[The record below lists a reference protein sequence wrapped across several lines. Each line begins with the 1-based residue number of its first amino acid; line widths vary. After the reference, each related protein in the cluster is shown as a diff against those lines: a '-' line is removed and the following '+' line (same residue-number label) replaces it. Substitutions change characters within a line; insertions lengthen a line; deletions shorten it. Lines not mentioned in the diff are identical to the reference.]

1 MDISFAI
8 SEWSGWKSQTL
19 NNLAKEKTFLSIGK
33 DPDVSSI
40 PPLLRRRLNLLGR
53 ACANEILQHIKKD
66 ENIPVVYCSQ
76 HGDIERTF
84 GILSKAAKGEPTSP
98 MNFSLSVHNA
108 ILGVLSIHLGLT
120 ANISSISSEQH
131 GLVPVL
137 LEGKGIL
144 MSGSEKVL
152 CVLCDVS
159 LPEIYLDDESLPRN
173 SYAISFIVTKSE
185 GTSLKLIQTEDEVNM
200 KKTEELPTALINFL
214 SSDKKEIYLNHNGL
228 KWELLKG

>member
-8 SEWSGWKSQTL
+8 SEWSGWKSKAL
-19 NNLAKEKTFLSIGK
+19 NNISKEKNFLSIGK

-53 ACANEILQHIKKD
+53 ACANEILQHVGKD

-84 GILSKAAKGEPTSP
+84 GKLRVAAKGEPASP

-120 ANISSISSEQH
+120 SSISSISSGRQ

-137 LEGKGIL
+137 LEAAGIL

-152 CVLCDVS
+152 CVICDVT
-159 LPEIYLDDESLPRN
+159 LPQIYLDDQNLPSN
-173 SYAISFIVTKSE
+173 SYAISFIVTKSK
-185 GTSLKLIQTEDEVNM
+185 GTSLKLIQSGDEVNM
-200 KKTEELPTALINFL
+200 KKNEELPTSLIKFL
-214 SSDKKEIYLNHNGL
+214 SSDRKEIYLNHNGL
-228 KWELLKG
+228 KWKLLRR

>member
-8 SEWSGWKSQTL
+8 SEWSGWQSQEL
-19 NNLAKEKTFLSIGK
+19 NNISKEQNFLSVGE

-53 ACANEILQHIKKD
+53 ACANEILQHLKKD

-120 ANISSISSEQH
+120 SSISSISSGQNS
-131 GLVPVL
+131 LVPVL
-137 LEGKGIL
+137 LEAIGIL

-152 CVLCDVS
+152 CVICDVT
-159 LPEIYLDDESLPRN
+159 LPQIYLDDQNLPSN
-173 SYAISFIVTKSE
+173 SYAISFIVTKSK
-185 GTSLKLIQTEDEVNM
+185 GTSLKLIQSGDEVNM
-200 KKTEELPTALINFL
+200 KKNEELPTSLIKFL
-214 SSDKKEIYLNHNGL
+214 SSDVKEIYLNHNGL
-228 KWELLKG
+228 KWKLVRR

>member
-8 SEWSGWKSQTL
+8 SEWSGWKSQKL
-19 NNLAKEKTFLSIGK
+19 NNIAKEQNFLSVGE

-120 ANISSISSEQH
+120 SSISSISSEQH

-137 LEGKGIL
+137 LEAMGIII
-144 MSGSEKVL
+144 SGADKVL
-152 CVLCDVS
+152 CVLCDVV
-159 LPEIYLDDESLPRN
+159 LPAIYFDEQSLPRN

-185 GTSLKLIQTEDEVNM
+185 GINLNLKQSEDEVNT
-200 KKTEELPTALINFL
+200 KKNKQMPTVLIKFL
-214 SSDKKEIYLNHNGL
+214 SSEKNEIHLNHNGL
-228 KWELLKG
+228 KWKLAKK

>member
-1 MDISFAI
+1 MDISFAL
-8 SEWSGWKSQTL
+8 SEWSGWKSKAL
-19 NNLAKEKTFLSIGK
+19 KNISKEKDFLNIGK

-53 ACANEILQHIKKD
+53 ACANEILQHVKKD

-84 GILSKAAKGEPTSP
+84 GILTGAAKGEPISP

-120 ANISSISSEQH
+120 SSISSISSDQN

-137 LEGKGIL
+137 LEAVGIL

-152 CVLCDVS
+152 CVICDVT
-159 LPEIYLDDESLPRN
+159 LPQIYLDDLSLPRN

-185 GTSLKLIQTEDEVNM
+185 GTSLKLIQTEEEVNM
-200 KKTEELPTALINFL
+200 KKNEELPTALIKFL
-214 SSDKKEIYLNHNGL
+214 SSDRKEIYLNHNGL
-228 KWELLKG
+228 KWKLVRR

>member
-1 MDISFAI
+1 MGISFAI
-8 SEWSGWKSQTL
+8 SEWSGWKSNANSTNSGEENYL
-19 NNLAKEKTFLSIGK
+19 TIAE

-120 ANISSISSEQH
+120 SSISSISSEQN

-137 LEGKGIL
+137 LEAVGIL

-152 CVLCDVS
+152 CVLCDVT
-159 LPEIYLDDESLPRN
+159 LPQIYLDDQSLPRN

-185 GTSLKLIQTEDEVNM
+185 GISLKLIQTEDEANM

-214 SSDKKEIYLNHNGL
+214 SSDKKEIPLNHNGL
-228 KWELLKG
+228 KWKLLRR

>member
-8 SEWSGWKSQTL
+8 SEWSGWESQTL
-19 NNLAKEKTFLSIGK
+19 NNLAKEKTFLSTVR

-40 PPLLRRRLNLLGR
+40 PPILRRRLNLLGR
-53 ACANEILQHIKKD
+53 ACANEILQHIKKN

-84 GILSKAAKGEPTSP
+84 SILSKASKGEPASP

-120 ANISSISSEQH
+120 SSISSISSEQH

-137 LEGKGIL
+137 LEAVGIL

-152 CVLCDVS
+152 CVLCDVT
-159 LPEIYLDDESLPRN
+159 LPQIYLDDQSLPRN

-185 GTSLKLIQTEDEVNM
+185 GTSLKLIQTEEEVNM
-200 KKTEELPTALINFL
+200 KKNEELPTALIKFL
-214 SSDKKEIYLNHNGL
+214 SSDRKEIYLNHNGL
-228 KWELLKG
+228 KWKLVRR